1 MRACIAIPESP
12 QYISSMIVGL
22 GMDLVEVPRLRAF
35 QARWGQRGLERLFST
50 GELAYCL
57 DQPDPGPSL
66 AARFAAKE
74 AFFKAVGMGWGRGG
88 DWREVQVR
96 RGVLGAPELQWGG
109 RAARAVE
116 AVGAATC
123 HITMTHSR
131 STAAAVVVLES

>member
-1 MRACIAIPESP
+1 
-12 QYISSMIVGL
+12 MIVGL

-35 QARWGQRGLERLFST
+35 RARWGSRGLERLFSA

-74 AFFKAVGMGWGRGG
+74 AFFKAVGTGWGRGG

-96 RGVLGAPELQWGG
+96 RGALGAPELRWDG

-116 AVGAATC
+116 AVGAARC
-123 HITMTHSR
+123 HVTMTHSR
-131 STAAAVVVLES
+131 STAAAVVILER